1 MQGLIHAMRF
11 LLPLIEH
18 RMCASH
24 IYARWGKNTL
34 VKSFNF
40 NFGILQGPQISQRPK
55 TITDHEE
62 YEGGE
67 GEGGRERE
75 GCRGAIKE
83 VTY

>member
-1 MQGLIHAMRF
+1 MRF

-67 GEGGRERE
+67 GEGGERE
-75 GCRGAIKE
+75 KAVEELLKK
-83 VTY
+83 